1 MSRIRKILIIIF
13 LIVLLVIIFNIWYWG
28 FYRTFSMYISS
39 IEKYDHNYIRL
50 PKASGGR
57 TVISLTS
64 IPSRIDHIKTT
75 LNSLLDQTVR
85 VDEISLNLPRKTRR
99 GGDNLVIPNFLKGLR
114 YVKIYL
120 IDEDQGPATKLLPT
134 LRREKEGD
142 TRIIYLDDDM
152 VYNKSLIETL
162 VNHSNIHPN
171 LAIANRAWNVK
182 DYLETGNGHNDKD
195 NKGVWDVAMGYAG
208 VLVKPKFFTDEV
220 YHLTIDS
227 AFYAD
232 DVWIS
237 GHLAKNGV
245 EICHVNSGGYYF
257 RPTGLISAL
266 SQESDHRRHDK
277 VLIDY
282 FWPHW
287 KTLQ

>member
-1 MSRIRKILIIIF
+1 
-13 LIVLLVIIFNIWYWG
+13 
-28 FYRTFSMYISS
+28 MYISS

-99 GGDNLVIPNFLKGLR
+99 GGDKLVIPNFLKGLKN
-114 YVKIYL
+114 VKIYI
-120 IDEDQGPATKLLPT
+120 IDDDQGPATKLLPT
-134 LRREKEGD
+134 LRRERGED

-162 VNHSNIHPN
+162 TNYSNIHPD

-182 DYLETGNGHNDKD
+182 DYLETGNGYNDK
-195 NKGVWDVAMGYAG
+195 GSGIWDIAMGYAG
-208 VLVKPKFFTDEV
+208 VLVKPKFFTDDV
-220 YHLTIDS
+220 HYLTSES

-232 DVWIS
+232 DVWVG
-237 GHLAKNGV
+237 GHLSKNGV
-245 EICHVNSGGYYF
+245 GMCHVDSGGYYF

-266 SQESDHRRHDK
+266 SQEDNHRRHDK

-287 KTLQ
+287 KSLQ